1 MSAIIEAVQPET
13 AEMIVTQAKASGLT
27 VDAYLKRLLGMT
39 QSHATAAPASVD
51 EFVSAMESLA
61 EDNLQPLPR
70 DFSRE
75 DIYFPEE

>member
-1 MSAIIEAVQPET
+1 MSVIIEAVQPET
-13 AEMIVTQAKASGLT
+13 AEMILTQAKANGLT
-27 VDAYLKRLLGMT
+27 VDAYLKRLLGMPH
-39 QSHATAAPASVD
+39 SNATAAPVSVD